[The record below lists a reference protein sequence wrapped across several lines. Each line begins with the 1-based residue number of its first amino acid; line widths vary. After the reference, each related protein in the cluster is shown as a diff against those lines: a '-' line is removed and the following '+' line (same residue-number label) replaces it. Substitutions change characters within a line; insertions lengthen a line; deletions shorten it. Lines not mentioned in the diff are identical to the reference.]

1 MSTPTSKPV
10 TITVRKPKKPEVVS
24 DDISEQYQKMEH
36 TEHIYKKPDTYIGSC
51 ESERLLL
58 PILKE
63 ESGGMRVVYDMI
75 DMVPGFYKCFDEL
88 AVNIHDHYKRQKKRI
103 AEAKTGDRTYL
114 PVTKMKITFN
124 DDGSIEFYNDG
135 DGIDIVLLPKYN
147 MYPAELIFGSLLT
160 STNYDDNQAREWGGR
175 NGYGAKLANIFSRK
189 FVVDTVDKSTQLRFV
204 MTWEHNMSRKSQPT
218 ITKYKLSPFTRITW
232 LPDYERFGLKNGL
245 TPQFKSLLE
254 RRAYDLAA
262 VTDKTVTV
270 WLGEQKI
277 AFKSFEQYAEMITPA
292 GRALVS
298 EDVDG
303 WSIVACVSDDDIFQ
317 QFSFVNGIFT
327 SRGGTH
333 VEYVADQIKTK
344 LAEVIKKKRKIDI
357 KPAIIKNQLRLF
369 INAHRIVNP
378 AFDSQTKE
386 ALTTTKSKFGTT
398 YDVSDKFIE
407 RLYKSEITERILLQN
422 QYKEAKTLAKT
433 DGKMR
438 SVVRIPKLDDANL
451 AGTKDSK
458 SCTIIFTEG
467 DSAKTMAISGL
478 SVVGRDRFGVFPLR
492 GKVLNVRNQSSDR
505 IADCEEIKHIKQ
517 IIGLQTGKNYK
528 SEYEKTGTWPLRY
541 GRVMLMTDQD
551 VDGSHIKGLIL
562 NIFDHYWPALIEMG
576 FVCSLVTPIVK
587 ATKGKEVKSFYTL
600 SDFETW
606 QQGDTKG
613 WTTKYYKGLGTST
626 TLEAREY
633 FRNLKIVNFELD
645 YAVKDTVS
653 QSSDNTKCY
662 ETQSQIS
669 DTTKCYET
677 QSQSSDPPI
686 KEADVL
692 DLAFNK
698 KRANDRKE
706 WLGTY
711 DRNRIVNYN
720 NPSLP
725 LRDFVNNELIH
736 FSMEDVERS
745 IPHIMDG
752 LKPSQRKILFA
763 CFKRNLTSE
772 IKVAQLAGYTSE
784 HAAYHH
790 GEKSLEDTI
799 KNMAQNFVGS
809 NNINLLEPSG
819 QFGSRVLGGKD
830 AASSRYIF
838 TRLSPNITRALFR
851 KEDDAMCRYLDDDG
865 TPIEPI
871 TYYPIIPM
879 ILVNGA
885 LGIGTGYSTSIP
897 SYNPLDIISYID
909 AKLNNKLTPT
919 LKPWYRGFKGTIESI
934 GGGKY
939 RSRGTYKRLNDTTVQ
954 ITELPIGTWTSDYKE
969 YLDRHIIERGK
980 ENTKAFIRSFNDNST
995 EAEVNIT
1002 IKLNE
1007 DQLFDWERD
1016 GKDGVT
1022 ELEDRLGLVSKI
1034 NTSNMHLIDHED
1046 HIRHYDSV
1054 EDIIDE
1060 WLEVRKEVMVRRREA
1075 TLSVLLH
1082 EADIMMWK
1090 VRFIEA
1096 FIAGELDI
1104 RNMKR
1109 TAVEELLKSR
1119 DYPQYDGCYDYILK
1133 MDLYKLTKEEIERL
1147 RRERDIRKALYDE
1160 LKNMTAEQVWTNELS
1175 ELKTFVDKANDEF
1188 TREYF
1193 SVVEKTMT
1201 KTKPKHPKPKA

>member
-1 MSTPTSKPV
+1 MATPT
-10 TITVRKPKKPEVVS
+10 TIRIKKAKAPEAPKATGPTASATGPTAS
-24 DDISEQYQKMEH
+24 DDVSEQYQKMEH

-51 ESERLLL
+51 EAERLVL
-58 PILKE
+58 PILVKGE
-63 ESGGMRVVYDMI
+63 HIRVTYEPI
-75 DMVPGFYKCFDEL
+75 DVVPGFYKCFDEL
-88 AVNIHDHYKRQKKRI
+88 AVNIHDHYKRQKMRI
-103 AEAKTGDRTYL
+103 ANKTPTQAFA
-114 PVTKMKITFN
+114 PVTTMRITFA

-135 DGIDIVLLPKYN
+135 DGIDVVMLPKHN

-160 STNYDDNQAREWGGR
+160 STNYDDSQAREWGGR
-175 NGYGAKLANIFSRK
+175 NGYGAKLANIFSRR
-189 FVVDTVDKSTQLRFV
+189 FTVETVDQNTKLRFK
-204 MTWEHNMSRKSQPT
+204 MTWENNMTTKSPAT
-218 ITKYKLSPFTRITW
+218 VSKAAVKPFTRITW
-232 LPDYERFGLKNGL
+232 LPDYERFGLKDGL
-245 TPQFKSLLE
+245 SAPFRALLE

-277 AFKSFEQYAEMITPA
+277 AFKNFEQYAEMIVPA

-298 EDVDG
+298 EETDG
-303 WSIVACVSDDDIFQ
+303 WSVVACVSDDDIFQ

-344 LAEVIKKKRKIDI
+344 LADVIKKKRKLDI

-378 AFDSQTKE
+378 TFDSQTKE
-386 ALTTTKSKFGTT
+386 ALTTPKSKFGTA
-398 YDVSDKFIE
+398 YEVSDKFIE
-407 RLYKSEITERILLQN
+407 KLYKSEITERIVLQN
-422 QYKEAKTLAKT
+422 QYKEAKTLAKS

-478 SVVGRDRFGVFPLR
+478 SVVGRDHYGVFPLR

-528 SEYEKTGTWPLRY
+528 DEYEKTGTWPLRY

-562 NIFDHYWPALIEMG
+562 NIFDHYWPALIQMG

-587 ATKGKEVKSFYTL
+587 ATKGKDVKSFYTL
-600 SDFETW
+600 TDFETW
-606 QQGDTKG
+606 QKGDTKG
-613 WTTKYYKGLGTST
+613 WATKYYKGLGTSS

-633 FRNLKIVNFELD
+633 FRELKVVNFELD
-645 YAVKDTVS
+645 YIQPEDTDTTS
-653 QSSDNTKCY
+653 QSSAPVT
-662 ETQSQIS
+662 
-669 DTTKCYET
+669 
-677 QSQSSDPPI
+677 
-686 KEADVL
+686 EADVL

-698 KRANDRKE
+698 KRANDRKQ

-711 DRNRIVNYN
+711 DRGRIVNYN
-720 NPSLP
+720 NPKLP
-725 LRDFVNNELIH
+725 LKEFVNNELIH

-809 NNINLLEPSG
+809 NNVNLLEPSG

-838 TRLSPNITRALFR
+838 TRLTPNVTRNLFR

-897 SYNPLDIISYID
+897 CYNPQDVIAYIQ
-909 AKLNNKLTPT
+909 AKLAGTATPT
-919 LKPWYRGFKGTIESI
+919 LRPWYRGFKGTIEDV
-934 GGGKY
+934 GGGRY

-954 ITELPIGTWTSDYKE
+954 VTELPIGTWTSDYKE
-969 YLDRHIIERGK
+969 FLDKHLVERGK
-980 ENTKAFIRSFNDNST
+980 EDKKAFIRSFSDNST

-1007 DQLFDWERD
+1007 DQLYDWERD
-1016 GKDGVT
+1016 VKDGVT
-1022 ELEDRLGLVSKI
+1022 ELEDRLGLISKI
-1034 NTSNMHLIDHED
+1034 STGNMHLIDHED
-1046 HIRHYDSV
+1046 HIRHYDTV
-1054 EDIIDE
+1054 DDIIDE
-1060 WLEVRKEVMVRRREA
+1060 WLEVRRGVMSRRREA
-1075 TLSVLLH
+1075 TLAVLQH
-1082 EADIMMWK
+1082 EADVMYWK

-1096 FIAGELDI
+1096 FIKGEVEI
-1104 RNMKR
+1104 RNLKKA
-1109 TAVEELLKSR
+1109 AVEELLRSKGF
-1119 DYPQYDGCYDYILK
+1119 PEYDGNFDYILK

-1147 RRERDIRKALYDE
+1147 QRERDIRKAAYDD
-1160 LKNMTAEQVWTNELS
+1160 LKNKTAEQVWTAELT
-1175 ELKTFVDKANDEF
+1175 ELREVIEKTNDEF
-1188 TREYF
+1188 LREYF
-1193 SVVEKTMT
+1193 SAPVTTATVK
-1201 KTKPKHPKPKA
+1201 KGRKKA